1 MPPDGS
7 CLKQRFLYR
16 QIATNGYCYVCRVS
30 IPPRSSRAT
39 SFPHILLVLLLV
51 PFSGDCVKKHFWGQ
65 FFLEALLHTPTYKRE
80 RLGHNALAPRLPT
93 GEGGHA
99 GEDWPQGVCTSGCS
113 GSMRGLKWRAP
124 LRLHTAAIADGRGVC
139 LKLFY

>member
-1 MPPDGS
+1 MLSLPGAN
-7 CLKQRFLYR
+7 
-16 QIATNGYCYVCRVS
+16 ATG
-30 IPPRSSRAT
+30 
-39 SFPHILLVLLLV
+39 
-51 PFSGDCVKKHFWGQ
+51 
-65 FFLEALLHTPTYKRE
+65 TPTRNRE
-80 RLGHNALAPRLPT
+80 AGVVAGKGTVAGAGTGAAAFIFAPWESGGPALAPRLPT